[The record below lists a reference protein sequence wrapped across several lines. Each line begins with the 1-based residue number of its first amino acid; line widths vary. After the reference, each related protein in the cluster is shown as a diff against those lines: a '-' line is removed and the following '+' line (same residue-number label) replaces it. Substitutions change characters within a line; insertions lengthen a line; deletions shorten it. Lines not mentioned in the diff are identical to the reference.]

1 MKTNLLTEPL
11 IETDQGMLTLPGL
24 LAAMAR
30 GEVASFPALRPHQRP
45 AWHMFLVQLATLALS
60 DSGAV
65 NLPEDEESWR
75 AALRR
80 LTADFS
86 DDAPWHLVVE
96 DRGKP
101 AFLQPPDPGGLKW
114 NKVPL
119 PEECKVTTPDALD
132 MLITSRNHDLKREI
146 AHEAAPQ
153 DWIFAL
159 VSLQTMEGYG
169 GRDTHGIA
177 RMNGGSSS
185 RVMIALAPATG
196 GGPVIHP
203 SAWWRRDLQHLLSG
217 RDGLSGRALL
227 WCRPWPEG
235 QQLDLPG
242 LDPLFVEVCRR
253 VRLTEGDGGLHA
265 ERTTSKAARIAA
277 KEAKGMTHDPWAPV
291 HLGEA
296 KTLTLGE
303 RDWTYGLLTELFYS
317 GKWQMPPLAKESA
330 QERESAMVL
339 VAEAFARGNSKTDGF
354 KSRVIPVPK
363 AVRKQMFGSEAIDL
377 SEEQITTIKSIDTAL
392 RDSLRLLACDGDWEK
407 RKQKMKSNSARAG
420 IDEKLAPARAAL
432 HRVADALFFPTLW
445 DKLAAGST
453 DGRHEVHMRF
463 LRQLAQAARDEFTRA
478 APGIPCARIMRPRA
492 EVRGR
497 AALNARLAGIFKEI
511 GEKEFENV

>member
-11 IETDQGMLTLPGL
+11 IQTDQGMQSLPGL

-45 AWHMFLVQLATLALS
+45 AWHMFLVQLSTLALS
-60 DSGAV
+60 ELGATD
-65 NLPEDEESWR
+65 LPDDEQGWR
-75 AALRR
+75 AALRS
-80 LTADFS
+80 LTTDFP
-86 DDAPWHLVVE
+86 DDAPWHLVVGN
-96 DRGKP
+96 RAKP

-114 NKVPL
+114 HDVA
-119 PEECKVTTPDALD
+119 TPDALD

-146 AHEAAPQ
+146 AHDAAPQ

-159 VSLQTMEGYG
+159 VSLQTMEGFG
-169 GRDTHGIA
+169 GAGNYGIA

-185 RVMIALAPATG
+185 RVMIALAPAIDG
-196 GGPVIHP
+196 GRVIDP
-203 SAWWRRDLQHLLSG
+203 SGWWRRDVQLLLSR
-217 RDGLSGRALL
+217 RDGITGKALL
-227 WCRPWPEG
+227 WCLPWPEG
-235 QQLDLPG
+235 QQLDLAG
-242 LDPLFVEVCRR
+242 LDPLFIEVCRR
-253 VRLTEGDGGLHA
+253 VRLAETGGGLRA
-265 ERTTSKAARIAA
+265 ERTTSRAARIAA
-277 KEAKGMTHDPWAPV
+277 KEAKGVTQDPWAPV

-317 GKWQMPPLAKESA
+317 GNWQIPLLAKEAASEKFA
-330 QERESAMVL
+330 AMVL

-363 AVRKQMFGSEAIDL
+363 AVRKEMFGIRAVEL
-377 SEEQITTIKSIDTAL
+377 SDEQIKTIDMMDKAL
-392 RDSLRLLACDGDWEK
+392 RDGLALIAAEGDRERRGK
-407 RKQKMKSNSARAG
+407 AEYARTT
-420 IDEKLAPARAAL
+420 PARAAL

-445 DKLAAGST
+445 DKLAAGSEG
-453 DGRHEVHMRF
+453 GRNEVHIRF
-463 LRQLAQAARDEFTRA
+463 VRQLAQAAREEFTRA

-497 AALNARLAGIFKEI
+497 AALNTGLRRIFDEI
-511 GEKEFENV
+511 DVKEFEDV

>member
-1 MKTNLLTEPL
+1 MQMNLLTEPL
-11 IETDQGMLTLPGL
+11 IQTDQGMLSLPDL

-60 DSGAV
+60 DAAATD
-65 NLPEDEESWR
+65 LPEDEESWR
-75 AALRR
+75 AALRG

-86 DDAPWHLVVE
+86 DDAPWYLVVE

-114 NKVPL
+114 QEVA
-119 PEECKVTTPDALD
+119 TPDALD
-132 MLITSRNHDLKREI
+132 MLITSRNHDIKREI
-146 AHEAAPQ
+146 AHQAGPQ

-159 VSLQTMEGYG
+159 VSLQTMEGFGGAGNYG
-169 GRDTHGIA
+169 VA

-185 RVMIALAPATG
+185 RIMIALAPATG
-196 GGPVIHP
+196 GGRVIDP
-203 SAWWRRDLQHLLSG
+203 SAWWQRDVKHLRAG
-217 RDGLSGRALL
+217 RGGLGGLALL
-227 WCRPWPEG
+227 WRRPWPEG

-242 LDPLFVEVCRR
+242 LDPLFIEVCRR
-253 VRLTEGDGGLHA
+253 VRLTKGGSWLHA

-277 KEAKGMTHDPWAPV
+277 KEAKGMTQDPWAPV

-317 GKWQMPPLAKESA
+317 GKWQMPELAKEA
-330 QERESAMVL
+330 ARERETAMVL

-363 AVRKQMFGSEAIDL
+363 AVRKEMFGTKAIDL
-377 SEEQITTIKSIDTAL
+377 SYEQIKTIDQLDKAL
-392 RDSLRLLACDGDWEK
+392 RYGLALIAAEGD
-407 RKQKMKSNSARAG
+407 R
-420 IDEKLAPARAAL
+420 EKLGKAEYARTTPRPCGVAPSGRCAVLSRAVGQARCG
-432 HRVADALFFPTLW
+432 F
-445 DKLAAGST
+445 
-453 DGRHEVHMRF
+453 
-463 LRQLAQAARDEFTRA
+463 
-478 APGIPCARIMRPRA
+478 
-492 EVRGR
+492 
-497 AALNARLAGIFKEI
+497 
-511 GEKEFENV
+511 

>member
-1 MKTNLLTEPL
+1 MNLMTEPL
-11 IETDQGMLTLPGL
+11 IQTDQGMQSLPGL

-30 GEVASFPALRPHQRP
+30 GEVTSFPALRPHQRP
-45 AWHMFLVQLATLALS
+45 AWHMFLVQLSTLALS
-60 DSGAV
+60 HAGATD
-65 NLPEDEESWR
+65 LPEDEESWR
-75 AALRR
+75 AALRE
-80 LTADFS
+80 LTADFP

-101 AFLQPPDPGGLKW
+101 AFLQPPDPGDLRW
-114 NKVPL
+114 HEVA
-119 PEECKVTTPDALD
+119 TPDALD

-146 AHEAAPQ
+146 AHDAALQ

-159 VSLQTMEGYG
+159 VSLQTMEGFGGAGNYG
-169 GRDTHGIA
+169 VA

-196 GGPVIHP
+196 GGRVIDP
-203 SAWWRRDLQHLLSG
+203 SAWWRREVKHLLSG
-217 RDGLSGRALL
+217 RDGLSGQALL
-227 WCRPWPEG
+227 WCRSWPEG

-242 LDPLFVEVCRR
+242 LDPLFIEVCRR

-277 KEAKGMTHDPWAPV
+277 KEAKGITQDPWAPV

-303 RDWTYGLLTELFYS
+303 RDWTYGLLTELLYS
-317 GKWQMPPLAKESA
+317 GKWQMPPLAKEA
-330 QERESAMVL
+330 PQEKDGAMVL

-363 AVRKQMFGSEAIDL
+363 AVRKVMFDTEAIDL
-377 SEEQITTIKSIDTAL
+377 SDEQINRIDQMDKAL
-392 RDSLRLLACDGDWEK
+392 RDGLALIAAEGV
-407 RKQKMKSNSARAG
+407 R
-420 IDEKLAPARAAL
+420 EKLGKAEYARTAPAQAAL

-445 DKLAAGST
+445 DKLAAGSK
-453 DGRHEVHMRF
+453 DGRHEAHMRF
-463 LRQLAQAARDEFTRA
+463 LRKLAQAARDEFTRA

-497 AALNARLAGIFKEI
+497 AALNVRLAGIFKEI